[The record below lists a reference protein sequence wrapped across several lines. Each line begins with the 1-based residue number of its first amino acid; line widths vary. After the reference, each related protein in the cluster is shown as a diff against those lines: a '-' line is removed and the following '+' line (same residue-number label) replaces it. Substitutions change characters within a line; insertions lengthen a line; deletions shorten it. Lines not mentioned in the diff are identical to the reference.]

1 MRTRFTIAQLV
12 QRGYCLGDIDHMI
25 QQGFA
30 AYGSKSGCTVLL
42 VEDIVGV
49 DEYFNEMAERKRY
62 RR

>member
-12 QRGYCLGDIDHMI
+12 QRGYCLGDIDHMV

-30 AYGSKSGCTVLL
+30 TYGSKSGATVLN
-42 VEDIVGV
+42 VEDIMGV
-49 DEYFNEMAERKRY
+49 DEYFNDMAERKRY